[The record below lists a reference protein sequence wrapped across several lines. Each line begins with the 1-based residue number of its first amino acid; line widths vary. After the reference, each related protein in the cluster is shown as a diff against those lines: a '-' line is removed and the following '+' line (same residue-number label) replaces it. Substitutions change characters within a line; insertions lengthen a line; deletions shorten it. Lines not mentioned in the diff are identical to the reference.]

1 MINEHT
7 SNSSQHEPMKRGEGG
22 WKVAGAGTAGGADAA
37 VPLWVWLYKWCM
49 RKPKQQNESEL
60 HVCHKWAE
68 VERGRG
74 NKLSVLGGVCVC
86 VRELALCS
94 ASFACVCSLCLH
106 LANMQRA
113 TGQGQE
119 QKRGHGGR
127 GTRFVLPPH
136 QQAKFSFC
144 CC

>member
-1 MINEHT
+1 M
-7 SNSSQHEPMKRGEGG
+7 EPKQLAEQTLLSR
-22 WKVAGAGTAGGADAA
+22 
-37 VPLWVWLYKWCM
+37 LWVWLYKWCM
-49 RKPKQQNESEL
+49 KKPKQQNESEL

-68 VERGRG
+68 VERGCG
-74 NKLSVLGGVCVC
+74 NKLSVLGGVCVCVC

-113 TGQGQE
+113 TGQRQE

-127 GTRFVLPPH
+127 GSALCCRLISRQSFR
-136 QQAKFSFC
+136 FC

>member
-1 MINEHT
+1 
-7 SNSSQHEPMKRGEGG
+7 MK
-22 WKVAGAGTAGGADAA
+22 
-37 VPLWVWLYKWCM
+37 
-49 RKPKQQNESEL
+49 KPKQQNESEL

-68 VERGRG
+68 VERGCG

-113 TGQGQE
+113 TGQRQE

-127 GTRFVLPPH
+127 GSALCCRLISRQSFLFVAVEIRIIEIYLRRA
-136 QQAKFSFC
+136 QRVSCFSGAFVA
-144 CC
+144 